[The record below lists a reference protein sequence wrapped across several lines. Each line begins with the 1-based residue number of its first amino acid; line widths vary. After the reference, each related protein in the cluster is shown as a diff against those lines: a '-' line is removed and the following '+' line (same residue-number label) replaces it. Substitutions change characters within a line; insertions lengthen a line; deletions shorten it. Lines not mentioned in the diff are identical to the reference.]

1 MSESPAVAV
10 IPARGGSKRVPRKN
24 LRLLGGK
31 PLLSFSIEAAQKA
44 RHVGRIV
51 VSSEDEEILA
61 IAGAYD
67 RSYPLLRPAEL
78 ATDLASGISVV
89 QHALSVLEPS
99 EGRYAVI
106 VVLQCT
112 SPFVSGEDIDR
123 CIELLRRTGADSAVS
138 VMKVAHDVHPAK
150 LKRMEGDRLLPYLE
164 EERGRMAEHELPE
177 VYVRNTAIYAAR
189 RELVDE
195 GRVIGDDCR
204 GYVMPRDRSVDI
216 NDELDLAFAEFL
228 FARSRP

>member
-1 MSESPAVAV
+1 MNEPRAIAV
-10 IPARGGSKRVPRKN
+10 IPARGGSKRVRRKN

-31 PLLSFSIEAAQKA
+31 PLLAWSIEAARDA
-44 RHVGRIV
+44 RRLDRIV
-51 VSSEDEEILA
+51 VSSEDGEILA
-61 IAGAYD
+61 LAGGYD
-67 RSYPLLRPAEL
+67 RSYPLQRPVEL
-78 ATDLASGISVV
+78 ATDRASGVAVV
-89 QHALSVLEPS
+89 QHALSMIEPS
-99 EGRYAVI
+99 DGRYEVV

-112 SPFVSGEDIDR
+112 SPFATGEDIDG

-138 VMKVAHDVHPAK
+138 VVKVAHDVHPAK
-150 LKRMEGDRLLPYLE
+150 LKIMDGDRLLPYLE
-164 EERGRMAEHELPE
+164 EERGRMAEHELPD

-189 RELVDE
+189 RALVDE
-195 GRVIGDDCR
+195 GRIVGEDCR